1 MELLTAHMM
10 IRLFGSFWWDYSRKL
25 FNYKG
30 IICLESSIAWGFLGI
45 FYFRFLNGFVNQMAG
60 MIPEN
65 FERLVAMGLL
75 IFYLADFIYTMR
87 MQLRDDYDDDETS
100 MIGRLKVY

>member
-1 MELLTAHMM
+1 
-10 IRLFGSFWWDYSRKL
+10 
-25 FNYKG
+25 
-30 IICLESSIAWGFLGI
+30 
-45 FYFRFLNGFVNQMAG
+45 MAG

-65 FERLVAMGLL
+65 FERLVAMSLL

-87 MQLRDDYDDDETS
+87 LQLRGDCDDDDTS